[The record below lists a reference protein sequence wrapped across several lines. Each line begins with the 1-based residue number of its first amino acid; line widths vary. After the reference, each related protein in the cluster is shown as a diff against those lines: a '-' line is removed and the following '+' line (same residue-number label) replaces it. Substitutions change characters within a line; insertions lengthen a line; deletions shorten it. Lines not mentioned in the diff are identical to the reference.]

1 MNSGRV
7 QDSRHGTSG
16 SGSGSGGDQ
25 RRRTKGQAA
34 FDAAEDLS
42 WVALGGGGDMEKKMT
57 EREEEEGGEKESN
70 TKNMSVDEL
79 NTKGER

>member
-1 MNSGRV
+1 
-7 QDSRHGTSG
+7 
-16 SGSGSGGDQ
+16 
-25 RRRTKGQAA
+25 
-34 FDAAEDLS
+34 
-42 WVALGGGGDMEKKMT
+42 MT